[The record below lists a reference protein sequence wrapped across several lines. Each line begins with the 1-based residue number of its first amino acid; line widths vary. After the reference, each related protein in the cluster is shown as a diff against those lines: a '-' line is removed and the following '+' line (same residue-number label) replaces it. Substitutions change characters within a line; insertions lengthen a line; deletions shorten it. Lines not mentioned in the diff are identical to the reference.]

1 MNTKA
6 ETRTL
11 EERLRAIEDHLEIYN
26 LIASHPPSA
35 DTGADYFI
43 RAIYAED
50 GAIDLAGGKSAQGNQ
65 AAAAMV
71 TTPALVSRPT
81 TPIRTRISP
90 EATDLFLKLPISEG
104 SKRTILWDNCARLY
118 GVN

>member
-6 ETRTL
+6 QTRTL
-11 EERLRAIEDHLEIYN
+11 EERLRAIEDRLEIYN

-50 GAIDLAGGKSAQGNQ
+50 GAIDLAAATPDVRIDRRRADGPGKARGSRRL
-65 AAAAMV
+65 AA
-71 TTPALVSRPT
+71 
-81 TPIRTRISP
+81 
-90 EATDLFLKLPISEG
+90 K
-104 SKRTILWDNCARLY
+104 
-118 GVN
+118 